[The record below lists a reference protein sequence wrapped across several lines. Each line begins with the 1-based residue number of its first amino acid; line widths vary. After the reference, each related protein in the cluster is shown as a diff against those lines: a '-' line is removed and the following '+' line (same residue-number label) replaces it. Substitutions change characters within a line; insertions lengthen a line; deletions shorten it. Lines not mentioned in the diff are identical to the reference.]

1 MPTPRRVLIVDDDEE
16 SAELLERLIGRRGHN
31 VRVAHDVEQ
40 ALREAR
46 AFEPE
51 VALLDIMI
59 RCESG
64 YFLARE
70 LRELPNLSECR
81 IVAMT
86 GFGQEQLRQT
96 SAACGFYQH
105 LTKPIEHAALFDA
118 LEASEAL
125 ATPLSVAR

>member
-1 MPTPRRVLIVDDDEE
+1 MLTPRRVLVVDDDEE
-16 SAELLERLIGRRGHN
+16 SAELLERVIGRRGHD

-40 ALREAR
+40 ALRTAR

-51 VALLDIMI
+51 VVLLDIMI

-70 LRELPNLSECR
+70 LRELPNLESVR

-86 GFGQEQLRQT
+86 GFTREQLRRT
-96 SAACGFYQH
+96 SAAAGFYEH
-105 LTKPIEHAALFDA
+105 LTKPVEYGALFDA

-125 ATPLSVAR
+125 APPLRAAP

>member
-1 MPTPRRVLIVDDDEE
+1 MLTPRRVLIVDDDEE
-16 SAELLERLIGRRGHN
+16 SAELLERLIGRRGHD

-40 ALREAR
+40 ALRAAR
-46 AFEPE
+46 EFEPE

-70 LRELPNLSECR
+70 LRELPHLASLR

-86 GFGQEQLRQT
+86 GFAQEQLRRT
-96 SAACGFYQH
+96 SAAAGFYRH
-105 LTKPIEHAALFDA
+105 LTKPVEPVALFDA

-125 ATPLSVAR
+125 SIASGVAR